1 MKAGTSLRPASQPI
15 LLMKRQRVLQLKVSP
30 SLANRCN
37 AQRPLASQAVQPVAM
52 RGIDSSFVPRERGTQ
67 ELQGVSRQVEIQMY
81 LNLET
86 WKEIGGG
93 WETAET

>member
-1 MKAGTSLRPASQPI
+1 MKRSQTAVSASRRCNLTAVCQPPSHSITRIIIMKAGTSLRPASQPI

-37 AQRPLASQAVQPVAM
+37 AQLLM
-52 RGIDSSFVPRERGTQ
+52 
-67 ELQGVSRQVEIQMY
+67 LY

-93 WETAET
+93 